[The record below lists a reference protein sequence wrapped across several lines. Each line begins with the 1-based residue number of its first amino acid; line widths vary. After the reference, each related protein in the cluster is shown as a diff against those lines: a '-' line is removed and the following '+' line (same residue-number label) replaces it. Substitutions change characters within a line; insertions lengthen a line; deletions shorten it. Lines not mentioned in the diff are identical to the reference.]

1 MMKNFSGKIVF
12 AGTIVIIAL
21 LSRFAYPRL
30 YPVATSDATDSA
42 VSSSSAAT
50 IPRFVFPALSFM
62 TAGSAPTSAPPALL
76 SGPAS
81 VGAISDASSSLAAAT
96 NTIFVAPLGPIADS
110 TFSRIGTAPPP
121 ILPIQEAFVA
131 DLSSGAILMSE
142 NASGR
147 WPLASLTKLMTATL
161 VYDHLSLTEP
171 VTITQAE
178 FDVYPQEKT
187 LRVGDTY
194 TVEDLLH
201 FLLMPS
207 SNVAAEALATTYGR
221 TQFIAAMNARAVA
234 WGMTH
239 THYVDPSGLAEG
251 DQSTPGDLML
261 LMQKIYTDYPQLLA
275 ITRTPV
281 ATVTNLATGA
291 TTTVQSINQFAGE
304 TDFIGGKTG
313 YTDQADG
320 NLLSLFS
327 DGGHPV
333 MVLIFGTADWSRFI
347 MMKQLYRWVTANF
360 RPSP

>member
-1 MMKNFSGKIVF
+1 MMKNFSGKIAF
-12 AGTIVIIAL
+12 AGAIVIIAL

-30 YPVATSDATDSA
+30 YSVATSDATGA
-42 VSSSSAAT
+42 ATSSAT
-50 IPRFVFPALSFM
+50 DTVPQFVFPALSFM
-62 TAGSAPTSAPPALL
+62 TTGGAPTSSPKPVDDPAGVGAVSGISAPPM
-76 SGPAS
+76 P
-81 VGAISDASSSLAAAT
+81 AT
-96 NTIFVAPLGPIADS
+96 NTIFVAPLGPVADS
-110 TFSRIGTAPPP
+110 TFSRVGMTPPP
-121 ILPIQEAFVA
+121 VLPVQEALVA
-131 DLSSGAILMSE
+131 DLSSGAVLMSE

-171 VTITQAE
+171 ITITQAE

-187 LRVGDTY
+187 LRIGDVY

-207 SNVAAEALATTYGR
+207 SNVAAEALATAYGR
-221 TQFIAAMNARAVA
+221 TQFIAAMNARAAA

-239 THYVDPSGLAEG
+239 THYVDPSGLADG
-251 DQSTPGDLML
+251 DQSTPGDLL
-261 LMQKIYTDYPQLLA
+261 LLTQKIYADYPQLLA
-275 ITRTPV
+275 ITRTPTV
-281 ATVTNLATGA
+281 TVTNLATGA

-327 DGGHPV
+327 DDGHPV
-333 MVLIFGTADWSRFI
+333 MVLIFGTEDWSRFI
-347 MMKQLYRWVTANF
+347 MMEQLYHWVVANF
-360 RPSP
+360 RP